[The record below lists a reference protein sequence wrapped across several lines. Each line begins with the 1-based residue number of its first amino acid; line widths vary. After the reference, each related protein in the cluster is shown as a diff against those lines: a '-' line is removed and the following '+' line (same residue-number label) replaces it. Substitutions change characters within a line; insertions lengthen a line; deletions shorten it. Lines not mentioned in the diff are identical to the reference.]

1 MANRTPQL
9 LPLPAGKSIA
19 SFPLSPTDGFILS
32 RIDGAASDTD
42 LVGLTGLALEQ
53 VQDALRKLSTLGLV
67 AYEGPARQLQASNA
81 PQENA
86 SRPPTEG
93 ASIVPRGGAAFT
105 SADATLQHH
114 PAMSE
119 DVDLDPNH
127 RLRILDL
134 EKRLGELHHYALL
147 GVTRDANKKAIKRA
161 YYELAALF
169 HPDRF
174 FRKKLGTFKAKMEA
188 IFTRITEAHDV
199 LTDEERRAEYD
210 GYIGEVDA
218 GRDVDADLI
227 LDLPPA
233 SSSTPLEPPP
243 AAIPTA
249 SASAPPE
256 ARAPSVSR
264 PPTVGI
270 SLPEQA
276 RRDALARRLL
286 GARAASGLHRAIT
299 NPPPA
304 DTEALRRH
312 FEQRKEGA
320 RLQATKTHL
329 DAANAALA
337 KNDPVGA
344 ATAYRLALEISPDDA
359 EIRQAFEDAQ
369 KAAAEVLF
377 VSYRKQA
384 QYEDKHHHFEE
395 AARSWRRAAKAK
407 PDDAESHDR
416 AAYCLAKSNGDLHEA
431 ARLAQAAI
439 AMNPKNAMYHVTLYV
454 VYTAAGLGL
463 NAKRELEAAARLAPE
478 DEGIQALM
486 KRSGKT

>member
-1 MANRTPQL
+1 MANRTPKL
-9 LPLPAGKSIA
+9 LPLPPGTSLA
-19 SFPLSPTDGFILS
+19 SFPLSPTDGFVLS
-32 RIDGAASDTD
+32 RIDGAASDTE
-42 LVGLTGLALEQ
+42 LVGLTGIGLEQ
-53 VQDALRKLSTLGLV
+53 IQDTLRKLSTLGLV
-67 AYEGPARQLQASNA
+67 EYEGPARQLQASTA

-86 SRPPTEG
+86 SRPPE
-93 ASIVPRGGAAFT
+93 AAAAVPRGGAAFT
-105 SADATLQHH
+105 SDDATLKDH

-147 GVTRDANKKAIKRA
+147 GVARDANKKAIKRA

-174 FRKKLGTFKAKMEA
+174 FRKKLGSFKAKMEA

-199 LTDEERRAEYD
+199 LTDEQRRAEYD
-210 GYIGEVDA
+210 AYIGEVDP

-227 LDLPPA
+227 LDLPPV
-233 SSSTPLEPPP
+233 SSTP
-243 AAIPTA
+243 APTPVVTV
-249 SASAPPE
+249 SAPPE
-256 ARAPSVSR
+256 PRMPTESR
-264 PPTVGI
+264 PPTTGI

-312 FEQRKEGA
+312 YEQRKETA
-320 RLQATKTHL
+320 RTQATKAHL

-337 KNDPVGA
+337 KNDPVAA
-344 ATAYRLALEISPDDA
+344 ATAFRLALEIAPDDA
-359 EIRQAFEDAQ
+359 ELRRSFEDAQ

-377 VSYRKQA
+377 LTYRKQA

-439 AMNPKNAMYHVTLYV
+439 ALNPKNAMYHVTLYL

-463 NAKRELEAAARLAPE
+463 NAKRELEAASRLAPD
-478 DEGIQALM
+478 DEAIQALV
-486 KRSGKT
+486 KRSGKD